1 VSPYLLD
8 VNVLVAMAWPRHA
21 AHSTVQKWL
30 ARYAQEIWATCPFTQ
45 AGFVRII
52 SNPAFSRDAL
62 SPKQALSLLRVNLDH
77 PNHRFWPDTLEVNDA
92 MTKVRQVTGHNQ
104 ITDAYLLALAISRR
118 GTLVTLDKSVA
129 NLMLPSAGA
138 SGRRAVIVL

>member
-1 VSPYLLD
+1 
-8 VNVLVAMAWPRHA
+8 LVRKTSQVFIDINH
-21 AHSTVQKWL
+21 
-30 ARYAQEIWATCPFTQ
+30 
-45 AGFVRII
+45 
-52 SNPAFSRDAL
+52 
-62 SPKQALSLLRVNLDH
+62 PK
-77 PNHRFWPDTLEVNDA
+77 HRFWPDTLEVNDA

-138 SGRRAVIVL
+138 SGRRAGLVILTHPRKR